1 MCQLQRLCFKHWP
14 VLRELALSNCGSVEK
29 REVLRRHLAGLS
41 EEEMRFLVTKQLRL
55 VADNDPWAQDP
66 AFLSEVGRGR
76 TLCGTTHRP
85 PHLPWPRPCTP
96 APNPSPYTPAPTSPP
111 LPQPH
116 LQPHLQD
123 RRQRGVLLRK
133 AGIPRGRG
141 CSSLQQG
148 RCGRGSATAPAC
160 ATAALLLG
168 PAGPG
173 AADVPGSRGAT
184 GRSCSSQVR
193 GQLVRSSSVKG
204 PISVE

>member
-85 PHLPWPRPCTP
+85 PHLPWPRPP
-96 APNPSPYTPAPTSPP
+96 RLRPTS
-111 LPQPH
+111 
-116 LQPHLQD
+116 
-123 RRQRGVLLRK
+123 
-133 AGIPRGRG
+133 
-141 CSSLQQG
+141 S
-148 RCGRGSATAPAC
+148 
-160 ATAALLLG
+160 
-168 PAGPG
+168 
-173 AADVPGSRGAT
+173 
-184 GRSCSSQVR
+184 RSCTF
-193 GQLVRSSSVKG
+193 
-204 PISVE
+204 